1 MNGKQWQKSISAPSL
16 SGTVPVAIEYLIL
29 FGIGIIAILLHARLK
44 TPLNIP
50 GHHGLEFMALL
61 MAGRVA
67 SKIKWASSISS
78 LGIGF
83 ILLFPVFGF
92 NDPFMGIN
100 FMLPGIVI
108 DVFYN
113 LIWKSRFHLLILFII
128 SGLAY
133 YTIPLSRFFIH
144 TITGYPYPSF
154 IKHGYLIPL
163 LYYFLFGAAGGF
175 AGAGITTYLLKLFKR
190 KQ

>member
-1 MNGKQWQKSISAPSL
+1 MNGKQLQKNISAPSL
-16 SGTVPVAIEYLIL
+16 SGAVPIAIEYLIL
-29 FGIGIIAILLHARLK
+29 FGIGIIAILLHARLR
-44 TPLNIP
+44 TPLNLP

-78 LGIGF
+78 VGIGLM
-83 ILLFPVFGF
+83 LLFPVFGF
-92 NDPFMGIN
+92 SDPFMGIVYM
-100 FMLPGIVI
+100 FPGIVI

-113 LIWKSRFHLLILFII
+113 LTWKSRVHLLTLTLI

-133 YTIPLSRFFIH
+133 YAIPLSRLAINVF
-144 TITGYPYPSF
+144 TGYPYPSF

-175 AGAGITTYLLKLFKR
+175 VGTGITKSILNKFGK
-190 KQ
+190 K